1 MANITLTKSPY
12 LPHTHCCH
20 KNRDPNQYFKRSSLL
35 LDTVGNV
42 MKQQVKTHNSHN
54 ASSFP
59 SRKMSI
65 QPGTGSLKRINLILH
80 GILVHPKLCVMTI
93 STVYFMDWRIE
104 SLFSGSTMSRSR
116 ALIQS
121 TPSIDFKLL
130 SKIIV
135 CKIMDVLSRKSI

>member
-59 SRKMSI
+59 LCKMSI
-65 QPGTGSLKRINLILH
+65 QLGTGSLKRINLILH
-80 GILVHPKLCVMTI
+80 GILVRSALCVMTI
-93 STVYFMDWRIE
+93 PTVTQGHPPRLCSEQMDGDREPTRFHRPTDCLRRTAQGNKTVI
-104 SLFSGSTMSRSR
+104 SVR
-116 ALIQS
+116 
-121 TPSIDFKLL
+121 
-130 SKIIV
+130 
-135 CKIMDVLSRKSI
+135 